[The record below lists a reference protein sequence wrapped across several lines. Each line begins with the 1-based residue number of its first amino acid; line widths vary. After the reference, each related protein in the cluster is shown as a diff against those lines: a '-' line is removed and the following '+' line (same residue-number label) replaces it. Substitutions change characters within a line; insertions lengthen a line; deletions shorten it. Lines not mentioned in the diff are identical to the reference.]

1 METIEDMISLELS
14 SLEKETKYKNL
25 LKKFEAIQTKIL
37 NDKKPL
43 FIEVITNPRQKI
55 IDAFK
60 DY

>member
-1 METIEDMISLELS
+1 MKDVNRIEKD
-14 SLEKETKYKNL
+14 
-25 LKKFEAIQTKIL
+25 LKIIL

-43 FIEVITNPRQKI
+43 FIEVITDPRQKI